1 MPFSRHPLAQRTNG
15 TFPAGNIGKLPP
27 RGTAF
32 RVTESKLSNDPGVQK
47 RRSTR
52 IAQTVPITVIGV
64 DALGQAFKER
74 TSTVSINC
82 HGCKYQSK
90 HYVPKTSQITV
101 EIPRADSD
109 APPRIVDARVAW
121 VQRPRTVRE
130 LFQIG
135 VEFPT
140 PGNVWGIAFPPA
152 DWFPLPNEE
161 PALEIP
167 LPAPSLPAATA
178 EQPDRS
184 ATERAT
190 PTLEPP
196 ATPVETPAEAA
207 SSVPTESK
215 VRVLPT
221 PASAQQAQ
229 SQAQESMSMA
239 RQMARLLAEAK
250 QHLRQSMQGGAAEAV
265 AQEVRTAREQVESQL
280 RATVNEAVQESATKA
295 AEASVQG
302 AVQKA
307 VHGSLQQ
314 LVEQATEQVVKN
326 TLTAFEQ
333 ARQAAIPKPE
343 ELDAH
348 VRSAVQRV
356 VEKSAAKLAEQTVQ
370 QSVRQTIELAVKQSV
385 QQAVEQASGKLAPVE
400 ASATIIPPTEEM
412 LRQLDE
418 AAQAR
423 LANWRKEIE
432 DAAGKLQAQT
442 LDRVSADTTGIAQK
456 WREQF
461 DTALAGA
468 SERMSAQLSEISH
481 AATAR
486 AEEEISARSASL
498 QNVLN
503 EAASEAQKNI
513 EGLFAGLEHER
524 ARAEEAISKASDA
537 ARHAEEVS
545 QQIDAMSRASYD
557 IAQHQMDSLLASQT
571 EKLSQRVEEE
581 IQKKAG
587 DLEKPINDLADNA
600 MRRLAE
606 EIEEQLGPQLDR
618 AQHAAEQLANAG
630 QRAEETLAQFRAQ
643 MHEASELALSASLEH
658 MRQQTKDLPA
668 EFEQSCRAALAKMEE
683 DLDAKTT
690 ETTHTTFEALY
701 KASEWYQKK
710 AQTSMQSA
718 LEKMLE
724 QSTGGMRER
733 AAELSRMFASELD
746 HYSRSY
752 VEHAQGLIEE
762 SAKEVRDRTRE
773 QIDDAAKIATAGV
786 TDEMMRITSA
796 SLARFEEAAKA
807 SSDRTQAEMH
817 QGANQAL
824 SDFDARVEERMVQG
838 AKIARQQLEDQ
849 LKPLVEAFYAKR
861 EAEQRAWLEQMK
873 MAVEQ
878 SIEQYKERLENTS
891 NSWLLASATTLGQ
904 HSKGVIE
911 TLSKAAEE
919 RLRDTC
925 SDVFAGLGETLRARM
940 LGISS
945 DVGTKEKPPEKK

>member
-1 MPFSRHPLAQRTNG
+1 M
-15 TFPAGNIGKLPP
+15 
-27 RGTAF
+27 
-32 RVTESKLSNDPGVQK
+32 TESKPSNDPGVQK

-52 IAQTVPITVIGV
+52 IAQSVPITVIGV

-90 HYVPKTSQITV
+90 HYVPKTSQVTI

-135 VEFPT
+135 VEFNI
-140 PGNVWGIAFPPA
+140 PGNAWGIAFPPT
-152 DWFPLPNEE
+152 DWFPLPSEE
-161 PALEIP
+161 ITLEIP
-167 LPAPSLPAATA
+167 SPIAAA
-178 EQPDRS
+178 EAKAEPEGRS
-184 ATERAT
+184 ASEHRAVEHQ
-190 PTLEPP
+190 PSAQESAGHRGAHKEHRAEPP
-196 ATPVETPAEAA
+196 VAQTETPEETPSAPA
-207 SSVPTESK
+207 VESK

-221 PASAQQAQ
+221 PTPAQQAQ
-229 SQAQESMSMA
+229 VQAQESMSMA

-265 AQEVRTAREQVESQL
+265 ALEVRTAREQVESQI
-280 RATVNEAVQESATKA
+280 RTTVNEAVQESVTKA

-307 VHGSLQQ
+307 VHGSLQE
-314 LVEQATEQVVKN
+314 LVEQATQQVVQN
-326 TLTAFEQ
+326 ALAAFEQ
-333 ARQAAIPKPE
+333 ARQASTPKPE
-343 ELDAH
+343 ELDAR
-348 VRSAVQRV
+348 VRAAVERV
-356 VEKSAAKLAEQTVQ
+356 VETSAARLAEQTVQ
-370 QSVRQTIELAVKQSV
+370 QSVRQTVEQAVKQSV
-385 QQAVEQASGKLAPVE
+385 QLAVEKASGSLAPAQ
-400 ASATIIPPTEEM
+400 ASATVIPPTEEM

-423 LANWRKEIE
+423 LANWRKELE

-442 LDRVSADTTGIAQK
+442 LDRVSAESSAVARK
-456 WREQF
+456 WREHF
-461 DTALAGA
+461 DAALAGA
-468 SERMSAQLSEISH
+468 SENMSAQLSQISQ
-481 AATAR
+481 AASVR

-503 EAASEAQKNI
+503 EAATEAQKNL
-513 EGLFAGLEHER
+513 EGLCAGLELER
-524 ARAEEAISKASDA
+524 TRAEEAASNAGEA

-545 QQIDAMSRASYD
+545 AQVEAMSRASYD
-557 IAQHQMDSLLASQT
+557 AARHQMDSLLASQT

-587 DLEKPINDLADNA
+587 ELEKPINDVADNA

-606 EIEEQLGPQLDR
+606 QIEQQLGPQLER
-618 AQHAAEQLANAG
+618 AQQTAEQLANAG
-630 QRAEETLAQFRAQ
+630 QRAEDALGQFRTQ
-643 MHEASELALSASLEH
+643 MHEVSEQALTASLER
-658 MRQQTKDLPA
+658 MRHQTAELPA
-668 EFEQSCRAALAKMEE
+668 EFEKSCRAALAKMEE
-683 DLDAKTT
+683 EIEVKST

-718 LEKMLE
+718 LEKMLD
-724 QSTGGMRER
+724 QSTGGMRDR

-762 SAKEVRDRTRE
+762 GAKDVRERTRE
-773 QIDDAAKIATAGV
+773 QIEETAKTATASA
-786 TDEMMRITSA
+786 TDELLRITSD
-796 SLARFEEAAKA
+796 SLARFEEAARA
-807 SSDRTQAEMH
+807 SSDRTRTEM
-817 QGANQAL
+817 QEGASQTL
-824 SDFDARVEERMVQG
+824 SEFDSRLEERMVHG
-838 AKIARQQLEDQ
+838 AKIARQQLEEQ
-849 LKPLVEAFYAKR
+849 LKPLVDAFYAKR

-873 MAVEQ
+873 GAVEQ

-925 SDVFAGLGETLRARM
+925 SDVFAGLGETLRARL
-940 LGISS
+940 LGVSS
-945 DVGTKEKPPEKK
+945 EIGTKEKPPEKK